1 MRLLIVLSLILFTGC
16 QDKQVDNM
24 VLAKLNI
31 LCKDHKSA
39 KQIYNQGRDNYL
51 LCKDGFI
58 IKNYDLDSVYGQEV
72 YDEYIRLEEETKK
85 EVKNESRTN
94 N

>member
-1 MRLLIVLSLILFTGC
+1 MKFLILLFLILFTGC

-31 LCKDHKSA
+31 LCKDHNSA
-39 KQIYNQGRDNYL
+39 KQIGSQGRDNFL

-58 IKNYDLDSVYGQEV
+58 IKNYDIDTVYGQEV

-85 EVKNESRTN
+85 GKK
-94 N
+94 